1 MILKYLYFNI
11 VFRMIK
17 LWKKGLLKKLLL
29 RERETLKKKYFF
41 I

>member
-1 MILKYLYFNI
+1 MILKYSYFNI